1 MTLSANPSTVNNGA
15 ASTLS
20 WSATNATSCTASGGW
35 SGSQA
40 ISGSVSTSV
49 LSATTAYTLSCTGT
63 GGTTVQSAT
72 VTVTAS
78 TTASTGTA
86 TLSWVPPTENTD
98 GTPVTTLTGYHI
110 YYGTSEGAL
119 TQSIA
124 ASGATTIELRNQ
136 RSQQRNLVFC
146 GGCRRG
152 RRHRKR
158 AERRGFKDHIGLRR
172 SHSFTFR
179 EIVEIPRFSSSEIN
193 SPLRRDNQDRQILFF
208 EITRYQLRITDS
220 IRRNI
225 AGFIERTAMLATTAI
240 GRKFAGGIFSES
252 VLLVI
257 T

>member
-1 MTLSANPSTVNNGA
+1 MISIRRGGRLSRALALQVILGLTLAALAGCGSEASVNQTSSSAAISSASAATPATASPAAHTPTAPAPAVTFSANPSTVNNGA

-40 ISGSVSTSV
+40 ISGSESTSA

-78 TTASTGTA
+78 TTAPTGTA

-110 YYGTSEGAL
+110 YYGTSQGAL

-124 ASGATTIELRNQ
+124 ASGATTTSYEI
-136 RSQQRNLVFC
+136 S
-146 GGCRRG
+146 
-152 RRHRKR
+152 
-158 AERRGFKDHIGLRR
+158 GL
-172 SHSFTFR
+172 
-179 EIVEIPRFSSSEIN
+179 SSG
-193 SPLRRDNQDRQILFF
+193 
-208 EITRYQLRITDS
+208 TWY
-220 IRRNI
+220 
-225 AGFIERTAMLATTAI
+225 
-240 GRKFAGGIFSES
+240 FAVAADAADGSES
-252 VLLVI
+252 AQSDVGSKTI
-257 T
+257 